1 MYELLIAQLS
11 NPIIFVMLILAIF
24 CFTLI
29 FEMMS
34 INGKTDYEI
43 QQIKHWNNSLKV
55 LAGALPLLGL
65 LGTINGLLST
75 FGYISVNFGLNE
87 QELMSGGISDALFT
101 TQLGLILAIPCILMI
116 QLLNYRLK
124 NFKKELKV

>member
-1 MYELLIAQLS
+1 MYELLIVQLS